1 MEIRALWFIAMV
13 QYCKVPKKV
22 FIIVSKE
29 SFSFGTTQFAKFVDV
44 HGEVGTMHLN
54 AFSL

>member
-22 FIIVSKE
+22 FIISKE